1 MRSFSMAGIG
11 RLLVGVVVRLE
22 IRFTSTFTIAD
33 RDRFEGFEFRLTG
46 GGGL

>member
-11 RLLVGVVVRLE
+11 WLFVGFVVRL
-22 IRFTSTFTIAD
+22 FTSTFTIAG
-33 RDRFEGFEFRLTG
+33 RDRFECFEFRLTG